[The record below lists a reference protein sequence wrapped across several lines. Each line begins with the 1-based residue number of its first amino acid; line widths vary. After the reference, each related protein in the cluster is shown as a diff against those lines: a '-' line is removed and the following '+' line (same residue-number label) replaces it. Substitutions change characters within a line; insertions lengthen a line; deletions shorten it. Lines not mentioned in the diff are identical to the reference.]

1 MRSTRPRTGS
11 LVALCRVRARALV
24 GAPHACAADAPALS
38 WRRVWFAHAPAPWGR
53 RLMYVPSP
61 RGFQRSEPCRGGF
74 FSPACWLDAG
84 SSLGQGWCSAHSQHP
99 SIMRMRQRCPS
110 VEYVNIRGSTSLA
123 SASVFTAMSPPS
135 FVRVNARGSSSLA
148 CGSVAVPSAGRR
160 RVGILSRPCRSNPT
174 RSA

>member
-1 MRSTRPRTGS
+1 
-11 LVALCRVRARALV
+11 V

-38 WRRVWFAHAPAPWGR
+38 WRRVWFAHAPAPWGW

-84 SSLGQGWCSAHSQHP
+84 SSLGQGWCSAHSRHP

-123 SASVFTAMSPPS
+123 SASVFTAMSPPRLYVSTLEGLRPRSQPCHPS

-148 CGSVAVPSAGRR
+148 CGGVAVPSAGRR

-174 RSA
+174 CSA